1 VLFGAVT
8 ERDSNE
14 GEHVTLRRLLLAWV
28 LCAAF
33 AAAEGRAADL
43 TAIDRKLAVEP
54 AYTSQPKYCLLVFG
68 PGANT
73 RVWLVQ
79 DGGLLYVDR
88 NGNGDLTEPGEQV
101 TASPK
106 QSDADERVYLFEA
119 GGIEDGALEHKNL
132 LVRVSKLDSTDDA
145 AKEYLADYPDAR
157 GYWIRLDVELP
168 GRKGA
173 GVGGRVEQLVSH
185 SDAQGYLR
193 WADRPEDAPIIHFG
207 GPWQV
212 VLSGHH
218 RFTVDRET
226 DIYLTLGTAG
236 LGPGTTS
243 CVAYE
248 GVVPPD
254 VTPTVEIV
262 YAANPGEAPFKEL
275 YELKRR
281 C

>member
-1 VLFGAVT
+1 MI
-8 ERDSNE
+8 
-14 GEHVTLRRLLLAWV
+14 LRSLLAWV

-33 AAAEGRAADL
+33 AAAEGQAADL
-43 TAIDRKLAVEP
+43 TAIERKLPVEP
-54 AYTSQPKYCLLVFG
+54 AYTSQPKFCLLVFG

-106 QSDADERVYLFEA
+106 QSDTDERVYLFEA

-132 LVRVSKLDSTDDA
+132 LVQVSKLDSTDDA
-145 AKEYLADYPDAR
+145 AQEYLAEHPDAR
-157 GYWIRLDVELP
+157 GYWIRLDVDLP
-168 GRKGA
+168 GWTGA
-173 GVGGRVEQLVSH
+173 GVGGRVEQHVSQG
-185 SDAQGYLR
+185 DAQGYLR
-193 WADRPEDAPIIHFG
+193 WADRPEEAPIIHFG
-207 GPWQV
+207 GPWQI
-212 VLSGHH
+212 VLSGDH
-218 RFTVDRET
+218 RFTIDRET
-226 DIYLTLGTAG
+226 DIYLTFGTAG
-236 LGPGTTS
+236 LGPGTTT

-254 VTPTVEIV
+254 VYPTVEIA
-262 YAANPGEAPFKEL
+262 YAANPQSQAPVKKR
-275 YELKRR
+275 YELPRR